1 MEPLTITPD
10 IERAPWNDLP
20 EDTTLDGKL
29 ERIGLLRNGTTGG
42 RASVGLVVR
51 LPDGT
56 AVVAQTTWRLF
67 NTAARA
73 LAASPVASE
82 ETLD

>member
-10 IERAPWNDLP
+10 IDRAPWNDLD
-20 EDTTLDGKL
+20 EATTLDGKL
-29 ERIGLLRNGTTGG
+29 ERIGLLRNGTVQG
-42 RASVGLVVR
+42 RATIGIVVR

-56 AVVAQTTWRLF
+56 AVVGQTTWRLF
-67 NTAARA
+67 NAAARA
-73 LAASPVASE
+73 LAASPVAAE